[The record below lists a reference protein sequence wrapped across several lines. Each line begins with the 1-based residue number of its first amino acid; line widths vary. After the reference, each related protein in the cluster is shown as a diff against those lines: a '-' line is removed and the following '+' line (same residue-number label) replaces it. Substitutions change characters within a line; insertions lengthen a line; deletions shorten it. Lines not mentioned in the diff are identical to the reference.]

1 MPNDSTSVYQKMF
14 VNLLVRHVILQPVI
28 IMPPVKQGSHVIV
41 QIVQM
46 VEAMMLIS
54 VVLLRQ
60 VLRWYVPR
68 IEKMLP

>member
-60 VLRWYVPR
+60 VLRWSVPR